1 MAKKKF
7 NPLPT
12 QEEVNKIKSR
22 ALTPE
27 ELEKYAPK
35 DFTNKDKIDVERG
48 GGVSS
53 EVQKEGVQYNRVASG
68 SKDIWKEGKP
78 VEFIDPATDP
88 TQMLAAKQ
96 QAELQ
101 QIDLLKNNKE
111 PLTTYE
117 RNVDAGLAFER
128 SIASNLGIKIP
139 DNLEAPTGVGSLIY
153 AARGVLATTGI
164 AGFSLSTLFNP
175 ASGNIKQLQGDISNN
190 VSESKRITSVAIS
203 KGANLQQAID
213 SLNILEQSTR
223 FKYNAAQVSLRE
235 SPKDVREGLDLQDE
249 MSRNLRMLVENRQLL
264 ERYALT
270 GDPNEVLLWQ
280 GTQQVG
286 ATE

>member
-7 NPLPT
+7 NPFPS
-12 QEEVNKIKSR
+12 QEEVNKIKER

-27 ELEKYAPK
+27 ELAKYATQ
-35 DFTNKDKIDVERG
+35 DFTNKDKIKVARG
-48 GGVSS
+48 G
-53 EVQKEGVQYNRVASG
+53 EVKEEEQKEGVQYNRVASG
-68 SKDIWKEGKP
+68 SQDIFKEGKK

-88 TQMLAAKQ
+88 TQMLAQQQ

-101 QIDLLKNNKE
+101 QIDLLKNNEE

-117 RNVDAGLAFER
+117 RNVQAGLALER
-128 SIASNLGIKIP
+128 SLASNLGIKIP
-139 DNLEAPTGVGSLIY
+139 DNLETPTGIGSLIY

-190 VSESKRITSVAIS
+190 VAESKRITSVAIS

-213 SLNILEQSTR
+213 SLNLLEQSTR

>member
-7 NPLPT
+7 NPFPS
-12 QEEVNKIKSR
+12 QEEVNKIKER

-96 QAELQ
+96 QQELQ
-101 QIDLLKNNKE
+101 QIDLLKGNEK

-117 RNVDAGLAFER
+117 RNVEAGIAMAR
-128 SIASNLGIKIP
+128 SVQANLGVNNP
-139 DNLEAPTGVGSLIY
+139 NYPEYREGVGGAIN
-153 AARGVLATTGI
+153 AAIGVVATTSLFGI
-164 AGFSLSTLFNP
+164 SLSTLFNP
-175 ASGNIKQLQGDISNN
+175 ASGNIKQLQGDITNN
-190 VSESKRITSVAIS
+190 VAESKRITTAAIS
-203 KGANLQQAID
+203 KGANLQQALD
-213 SLNILEQSTR
+213 SLIKLEESTR

-249 MSRNLRMLVENRQLL
+249 MSRNLRIMTENRQLL

-270 GDPNEVLLWQ
+270 GDPKEVLLWQ
-280 GTQQVG
+280 GG
-286 ATE
+286 FTE